1 MIKEIEA
8 PHETAKQSK
17 AHGRG
22 IGRNSSGFVKLL
34 GGSGLVMA
42 LLLPIGIYPRVL
54 QSHELDHAQNSQA
67 DVPQVTLVGLTG
79 ADATKKLSLPGS
91 VEAILETGIYSRT
104 NGYIHQ
110 RYVDIGDRVKAGQL
124 LAEIE
129 TPEVDET
136 TKETKALVLTSK
148 AAKAQ
153 AQASLDKMQAD
164 LHTAQAD
171 LAQAKATLVQ
181 MQSTEKFARTSTQRW
196 SMLVNQGA
204 VSHQDADEKDTNY
217 NTAQAATRAAEERVR
232 SAESQVIA
240 AKAVID
246 AQKANIEASQANVE
260 AAQSRER
267 NSNTQKQFQE
277 VRAPF
282 DGVIVERNIDQG
294 SLISS
299 GSDNSRTSLYRL
311 ARIDTLKVFIDAPQF
326 AATGIRVGQKVDVTL
341 KEFPGRKFQGVVART
356 SVALDSL
363 ARTLRVEVH
372 IPNQDQLLAPGM
384 YSDVAFSVERPKNAF
399 VIPVTALVSRGDG
412 QQVATLKDGRVHF
425 VPVQTG
431 DDLGKSIEVV
441 SGITGS
447 ERVINNPS
455 DALQEGE
462 KVTLTA
468 NDKVAEAK

>member
-1 MIKEIEA
+1 
-8 PHETAKQSK
+8 
-17 AHGRG
+17 
-22 IGRNSSGFVKLL
+22 
-34 GGSGLVMA
+34 
-42 LLLPIGIYPRVL
+42 
-54 QSHELDHAQNSQA
+54 
-67 DVPQVTLVGLTG
+67 
-79 ADATKKLSLPGS
+79 
-91 VEAILETGIYSRT
+91 
-104 NGYIHQ
+104 
-110 RYVDIGDRVKAGQL
+110 
-124 LAEIE
+124 
-129 TPEVDET
+129 
-136 TKETKALVLTSK
+136 
-148 AAKAQ
+148 
-153 AQASLDKMQAD
+153 
-164 LHTAQAD
+164 
-171 LAQAKATLVQ
+171 
-181 MQSTEKFARTSTQRW
+181 
-196 SMLVNQGA
+196 
-204 VSHQDADEKDTNY
+204 
-217 NTAQAATRAAEERVR
+217 
-232 SAESQVIA
+232 VIA